1 MEFRDYYSIL
11 GVQKNST
18 NDEIKSAYR
27 KLANKYHPDKTK
39 GDKKAEEKFKEIN
52 EAYQV
57 LSDPEK
63 RKKYDLLGSNWN
75 QHRNTGGTSD
85 NFNWDEWFEQPRSQP
100 RKSNKEGY
108 QTFRDFFSQGGGVS
122 DFFQKIFG
130 SGFSGFS
137 QNQGYSYSPERGK
150 DIETT
155 LDITLEEAYKGTSR
169 FLSVGEKKVEVKI
182 KPGVQ
187 DNQILKLSG
196 LGEPGKHGGAN
207 GDIFVTIKVKLH
219 NKLERKG
226 DDLFLDILLDL
237 YTLILGGNAKINTFG
252 GKVKFSIPP
261 QSQNGKVLKLSNQGM
276 PLYSDSTRRGDL
288 YIKLLAKLPE
298 NLSNEEIELF
308 NKLKNLRKKSAKES
322 VNAN

>member
-85 NFNWDEWFEQPRSQP
+85 NFNWDEWFEQPR
-100 RKSNKEGY
+100 KSNKEGY
-108 QTFRDFFSQGGGVS
+108 QTFRDFFSQGAGVS

-130 SGFSGFS
+130 GGFSGFS

-155 LDITLEEAYKGTSR
+155 LEITLEEAYKGTSR

-207 GDIFVTIKVKLH
+207 GDIFVKIKVKVH

-226 DDLFLDILLDL
+226 DDLFLDIWLDL

-298 NLSNEEIELF
+298 NLSNQELDLF
-308 NKLKNLRKKSAKES
+308 RELKNLRKKTAKES